1 MSKSIIFLV
10 KSILGEFYR
19 HLAIFSGHTAV
30 PQALPKVWKV
40 WNGPLVRLGQS
51 LNYNPQFVENY
62 ALPYS

>member
-30 PQALPKVWKV
+30 SQALPKV

-51 LNYNPQFVENY
+51 FNYNPQFVENY